1 MSYSHGGLMPLFK
14 RFIPRVVALTFVF
27 AAGVAA
33 AQAVPGKDYRV
44 INPPQ
49 PTDSGRK
56 IEVLEFFWY
65 GCPHCNNL
73 QPPLSA
79 WLKRKPADVE
89 FKRVP
94 AVFQDS
100 WIPLTKA
107 YLTIEAM
114 GLVDKLHHDVFSAIH
129 EQKIRLQDTKVLFD
143 WVAKRGVDRQKFID
157 TYNSFAVQSRAQRSV
172 DMTRNYDIP
181 GTPALAI
188 DGRYLTAPSMTL
200 NPDNSIDYERFFRV
214 VDELV
219 ALARKN
225 RSSK

>member
-1 MSYSHGGLMPLFK
+1 MQIFK
-14 RFIPRVVALTFVF
+14 RFFPLITALAFF
-27 AAGVAA
+27 FSAGVAA
-33 AQAVPGKDYRV
+33 AQAVAGKDYRL

-56 IEVLEFFWY
+56 IELLEFFWY

-73 QPPLSA
+73 QPSLSA

-100 WIPLTKA
+100 WMPLTKA

-114 GLVDKLHHDVFSAIH
+114 GLVDKLHHNVFSAVH
-129 EQKIRLQDTKVLFD
+129 DQKIRLEDTKVLFD
-143 WVAKRGVDRQKFID
+143 WAAKQGVDRQKFID

-181 GTPALAI
+181 GTPALVV

-200 NPDNSIDYERFFRV
+200 NPDNSINYERFFRV
-214 VDELV
+214 LDELV

-225 RSSK
+225 RGGK

>member
-1 MSYSHGGLMPLFK
+1 MQLFK
-14 RFIPRVVALTFVF
+14 RFLPLVTALAFFFST
-27 AAGVAA
+27 GVAA
-33 AQAVPGKDYRV
+33 AQAVSGKDYRL

-56 IEVLEFFWY
+56 IELLEFFWY

-89 FKRVP
+89 FQRVP

-100 WIPLTKA
+100 WMPLTKA

-114 GLVDKLHHDVFSAIH
+114 GLVDKLHHDVFSAVH
-129 EQKIRLQDTKVLFD
+129 DQKIRLQDTKVLFD
-143 WVAKRGVDRQKFID
+143 WAAKQGVDRQKFID
-157 TYNSFAVQSRAQRSV
+157 TYNSFAVQARAQRSV

-181 GTPALAI
+181 GTPALVV

-200 NPDNSIDYERFFRV
+200 NPDNSINYERFFRV

-225 RSSK
+225 RGGK

>member
-1 MSYSHGGLMPLFK
+1 MQLFK
-14 RFIPRVVALTFVF
+14 RLIPLVTALAFMF
-27 AAGVAA
+27 APGGAA
-33 AQAVPGKDYRV
+33 AQAVAGKDYRL

-56 IEVLEFFWY
+56 IELLEFFWY

-73 QPPLSA
+73 QPPLGV

-100 WIPLTKA
+100 WVPLTKA

-114 GLVDKLHHDVFSAIH
+114 GLVESLHHDVFSAIH

-143 WVAKRGVDRQKFID
+143 WVAKHGVDRQKFID

-200 NPDNSIDYERFFRV
+200 NPDNSINYERFFRV
-214 VDELV
+214 VDELI

-225 RSSK
+225 RGGK